1 MNTPTALILHGHFYQ
16 PPRENPYTGRIETQP
31 SAEPFN
37 DWNEYITAD
46 CYQAN
51 THSRYL
57 NGYGQVLSMTNN
69 YKYLSFNFGPTL
81 LSWLR
86 TNHPCTYEAILQAD
100 RESLARLGHGNAIAQ
115 AYNHPILP
123 LQKRH
128 DIQTQVMWALEDFHT
143 RFGRES
149 EGLWL
154 SETAINPVTIDVL
167 AENGVKFVILSPWQ
181 AKETEKEGLLNGK
194 PAPYGKPFLLTGEKG
209 GTVTAFFYNHTLAEG
224 ISFGHYL
231 RDADVLYKLLLEI
244 KKKEKS
250 PLIHTATDGE
260 VYGHHEPYGDMA
272 FAALIKKCEAGGEL
286 TFTNYGAYL
295 AANPAKE
302 WAVLHDGEEK
312 KGSSW
317 SCSHGVSRWYKD
329 CGCYTGGND
338 SWNQKWR
345 TPLRASFDALAKR
358 IDEIYIS
365 EASKMLG
372 SEETARKVLN
382 SFAPVASHL
391 VPLHEFLAPYT
402 TDEEEITTLG
412 CLLQGQKYK
421 HYSYTSCGWF
431 FNDLAG
437 IEPKQNIIYALM
449 AAKLYESYDPL
460 LTSTLLKNLEKA
472 KANEKE
478 DGNGKTIALELMKL
492 LPGKVEAA
500 LYYILNRTLALPS
513 DQQDHYGFFRLDRFK
528 EEEGLFAL
536 SITNEQCLQKH
547 QITARMGQGK
557 YSLTVDSKPYSLTA
571 SEIPH
576 RMRRELLEQIDKR
589 ICTVDEDQII
599 RLDQSLIHYSLLAQS
614 APEVLE
620 PVYQQL
626 VGWAISMI
634 KGLFL
639 FERIRFWEHYRE
651 RFLRVLDFF
660 TVYGKAEEIQL
671 LGELFDQVL
680 FNVAEKIQRNGLFE
694 QSIRFVSEFLE
705 EVRKRGFQPD
715 LTKVQDALYPY
726 IVGERLLE
734 VEEDVERVSALA
746 RDLNFDISA
755 IDHLTAIERE

>member
-1 MNTPTALILHGHFYQ
+1 M
-16 PPRENPYTGRIETQP
+16 
-31 SAEPFN
+31 
-37 DWNEYITAD
+37 
-46 CYQAN
+46 
-51 THSRYL
+51 
-57 NGYGQVLSMTNN
+57 
-69 YKYLSFNFGPTL
+69 
-81 LSWLR
+81 
-86 TNHPCTYEAILQAD
+86 
-100 RESLARLGHGNAIAQ
+100 
-115 AYNHPILP
+115 
-123 LQKRH
+123 
-128 DIQTQVMWALEDFHT
+128 
-143 RFGRES
+143 
-149 EGLWL
+149 
-154 SETAINPVTIDVL
+154 
-167 AENGVKFVILSPWQ
+167 
-181 AKETEKEGLLNGK
+181 
-194 PAPYGKPFLLTGEKG
+194 
-209 GTVTAFFYNHTLAEG
+209 
-224 ISFGHYL
+224 
-231 RDADVLYKLLLEI
+231 
-244 KKKEKS
+244 
-250 PLIHTATDGE
+250 
-260 VYGHHEPYGDMA
+260 
-272 FAALIKKCEAGGEL
+272 
-286 TFTNYGAYL
+286 
-295 AANPAKE
+295 
-302 WAVLHDGEEK
+302 
-312 KGSSW
+312 
-317 SCSHGVSRWYKD
+317 
-329 CGCYTGGND
+329 
-338 SWNQKWR
+338 
-345 TPLRASFDALAKR
+345 
-358 IDEIYIS
+358 
-365 EASKMLG
+365 
-372 SEETARKVLN
+372 
-382 SFAPVASHL
+382 
-391 VPLHEFLAPYT
+391 HEFLAPYT

>member
-51 THSRYL
+51 TRSRYL

-69 YKYLSFNFGPTL
+69 YKHLSFNFGPTL

-86 TNHPCTYEAILQAD
+86 ANHPLTYEAILQAD
-100 RESLARLGHGNAIAQ
+100 KESLSRLGHGNAIAQ

-128 DIQTQVMWALEDFHT
+128 DIQTQVMWALEDFHA

-154 SETAINPVTIDVL
+154 SETGINPVTIDVL

-181 AKETEKEGLLNGK
+181 AKETEKEGLLDGK

-244 KKKEKS
+244 RKKEKS

-260 VYGHHEPYGDMA
+260 IYGHHEPYGDMA
-272 FAALIKKCEAGGEL
+272 LAALIKKTEAGGEL

-312 KGSSW
+312 RGSSW

-329 CGCYTGGND
+329 CGCYTGGNP

-345 TPLRASFDALAKR
+345 TPLRASFDALAGR
-358 IDEIYIS
+358 IDEIYLR
-365 EASKMLG
+365 EAGKILG
-372 SEETARKVLN
+372 SEETTRKVLDG
-382 SFAPVASHL
+382 FAPVASHL
-391 VPLHEFLAPYT
+391 VSLQEFLSPYT
-402 TDEEEITTLG
+402 TCEEEISALG

-437 IEPKQNIIYALM
+437 LEPKQNITY
-449 AAKLYESYDPL
+449 
-460 LTSTLLKNLEKA
+460 
-472 KANEKE
+472 
-478 DGNGKTIALELMKL
+478 
-492 LPGKVEAA
+492 
-500 LYYILNRTLALPS
+500 
-513 DQQDHYGFFRLDRFK
+513 
-528 EEEGLFAL
+528 
-536 SITNEQCLQKH
+536 
-547 QITARMGQGK
+547 
-557 YSLTVDSKPYSLTA
+557 
-571 SEIPH
+571 
-576 RMRRELLEQIDKR
+576 
-589 ICTVDEDQII
+589 
-599 RLDQSLIHYSLLAQS
+599 
-614 APEVLE
+614 
-620 PVYQQL
+620 
-626 VGWAISMI
+626 
-634 KGLFL
+634 
-639 FERIRFWEHYRE
+639 
-651 RFLRVLDFF
+651 
-660 TVYGKAEEIQL
+660 
-671 LGELFDQVL
+671 
-680 FNVAEKIQRNGLFE
+680 
-694 QSIRFVSEFLE
+694 
-705 EVRKRGFQPD
+705 
-715 LTKVQDALYPY
+715 
-726 IVGERLLE
+726 
-734 VEEDVERVSALA
+734 
-746 RDLNFDISA
+746 
-755 IDHLTAIERE
+755 